1 MCGKGLY
8 FLDDFI
14 IPSLDSKRFPCLSWI
29 DRDEKLYKVKW
40 LHKGSRTWR
49 ENDFDIFSEWD
60 RMKGH
65 HNPQIP
71 GYWTLAKQRFRN
83 AHSKLEKIGR
93 VKRDKLKESKG
104 FRVYRI
110 TGSFDPLPQQ
120 TYCNSPDLLT
130 KDSESDVY
138 VNILST
144 FQHGELYFACQDGI
158 FPVKLE
164 STEIVIDT
172 GMISTEILEDSHIQ
186 NSDGLMKEECLE
198 KNEFGDVDCD
208 LVMPTGYEDVLC
220 DPVLPTGY
228 DDVDCD
234 PVVPTRY
241 DVDCD
246 PVVPTRYEDV
256 CDPVL
261 PTKYEVDF
269 NTKYINPNLIFQ
281 TSEPNI
287 VQQSNCKDD
296 VLDID
301 SETLSFYNFMNDER
315 ENWQLS
321 LDLGSLGD
329 ILDTENMMEVFG
341 DLKTMAMNEK

>member
-1 MCGKGLY
+1 
-8 FLDDFI
+8 
-14 IPSLDSKRFPCLSWI
+14 
-29 DRDEKLYKVKW
+29 
-40 LHKGSRTWR
+40 
-49 ENDFDIFSEWD
+49 
-60 RMKGH
+60 
-65 HNPQIP
+65 
-71 GYWTLAKQRFRN
+71 
-83 AHSKLEKIGR
+83 
-93 VKRDKLKESKG
+93 
-104 FRVYRI
+104 
-110 TGSFDPLPQQ
+110 
-120 TYCNSPDLLT
+120 
-130 KDSESDVY
+130 
-138 VNILST
+138 
-144 FQHGELYFACQDGI
+144 
-158 FPVKLE
+158 
-164 STEIVIDT
+164 
-172 GMISTEILEDSHIQ
+172 MISTEILEDSHIQ

-246 PVVPTRYEDV
+246 PVMPIEYEDV

-281 TSEPNI
+281 TSEPNN

-321 LDLGSLGD
+321 LDLGSLGGYIRYREHD
-329 ILDTENMMEVFG
+329 GGFLVI
-341 DLKTMAMNEK
+341 